1 MCLARLFVTVGNSAP
16 HCYCSQPCTPTAVQ
30 VPPVFGLDS
39 IHGANYVA
47 DAVMFPHALHTAASF
62 KVEHAHNATRSA
74 ARHTR
79 AAGIGWVFAP
89 VLDLPMNSRFPRVYE
104 SCGEDPVVIAAF
116 AVAMVQGL
124 QGMPLDVSAL
134 KGLNSSRSRQ
144 DVGAP
149 SVPIPDDLSADDVV
163 AACMKH
169 FTAYA
174 PLNCTGCK
182 ASAHWV
188 LK

>member
-1 MCLARLFVTVGNSAP
+1 
-16 HCYCSQPCTPTAVQ
+16 

-47 DAVMFPHALHTAASF
+47 DAVMYPHALHAAASF
-62 KVEHAHNATRSA
+62 NVRHAHNAARSA

-104 SCGEDPVVIAAF
+104 SSGEDPVVIAAF
-116 AVAMVQGL
+116 AVAMLQGL
-124 QGMPLDVSAL
+124 QGMQLDIGKL
-134 KGLNSSRSRQ
+134 MGHSS
-144 DVGAP
+144 GAGQAQCAT
-149 SVPIPDDLSADDVV
+149 SVPIPDDLSSDDVV

-169 FTAYA
+169 FVACA
-174 PLNCTGCK
+174 SHISALCVCSFVVCGLHPVQVACNPLR
-182 ASAHWV
+182 
-188 LK
+188 

>member
-1 MCLARLFVTVGNSAP
+1 MVLG
-16 HCYCSQPCTPTAVQ
+16 CTLELVVQ

-47 DAVMFPHALHTAASF
+47 DAVMYPHALHTAASF
-62 KVEHAHNATRSA
+62 KVQHAHNAARSA

-124 QGMPLDVSAL
+124 QGMQLDVA
-134 KGLNSSRSRQ
+134 GLM
-144 DVGAP
+144 GAAGQTQGTE
-149 SVPIPDDLSADDVV
+149 SLAIPDDLSANDVV

-169 FTAYA
+169 FVAYA
-174 PLNCTGCK
+174 PLQA
-182 ASAHWV
+182 ASLYGAMHQS
-188 LK
+188 

>member
-1 MCLARLFVTVGNSAP
+1 M
-16 HCYCSQPCTPTAVQ
+16 Q

-47 DAVMFPHALHTAASF
+47 DAIMYPHALHTAASF
-62 KVEHAHNATRSA
+62 KVQHAHNAARSA

-104 SCGEDPVVIAAF
+104 SCGEDPVVISAF

-124 QGMPLDVSAL
+124 QGMKLDVAEL
-134 KGLNSSRSRQ
+134 MGHSSSVAQ
-144 DVGAP
+144 KQGAGI
-149 SVPIPDDLSADDVV
+149 VPIPDDLSADDVV

-169 FTAYA
+169 FVAYVPHA
-174 PLNCTGCK
+174 ACRLSLCHT
-182 ASAHWV
+182 
-188 LK
+188 

>member
-1 MCLARLFVTVGNSAP
+1 M
-16 HCYCSQPCTPTAVQ
+16 Q

-47 DAVMFPHALHTAASF
+47 DAVMYPHALHTAASF
-62 KVEHAHNATRSA
+62 NVQNAHNAARSA

-79 AAGIGWVFAP
+79 ASGIGWVFAP

-104 SCGEDPVVIAAF
+104 SCGEDPVVISTF

-124 QGMPLDVSAL
+124 QGMPLAVSELMGSGAGPPGGSA
-134 KGLNSSRSRQ
+134 KGA
-144 DVGAP
+144 G

-169 FTAYA
+169 FVAYA
-174 PLNCTGCK
+174 PLAT
-182 ASAHWV
+182 
-188 LK
+188 

>member
-1 MCLARLFVTVGNSAP
+1 MRTSVLFTSTCACYIARPALPAEHTEVASP
-16 HCYCSQPCTPTAVQ
+16 VQ

-47 DAVMFPHALHTAASF
+47 DAVMYPHALHTAASF
-62 KVEHAHNATRSA
+62 NVQNSYNATRSA

-116 AVAMVQGL
+116 AAAMVQGL
-124 QGMPLDVSAL
+124 QGMPLAVGELMGHSGSGGQSASA
-134 KGLNSSRSRQ
+134 G
-144 DVGAP
+144 

-169 FTAYA
+169 FVAYA
-174 PLNCTGCK
+174 PHVEQGCPV
-182 ASAHWV
+182 A
-188 LK
+188 